1 MVIETIR
8 DANRLFDVMLD
19 GDAVH
24 ASDIQDV
31 LKQAISAPTSTIIVD
46 LTNGKF
52 DGRKR
57 RGISISDK
65 AQRCRF

>member
-46 LTNGKF
+46 LTNGKLV
-52 DGRKR
+52 
-57 RGISISDK
+57 
-65 AQRCRF
+65 